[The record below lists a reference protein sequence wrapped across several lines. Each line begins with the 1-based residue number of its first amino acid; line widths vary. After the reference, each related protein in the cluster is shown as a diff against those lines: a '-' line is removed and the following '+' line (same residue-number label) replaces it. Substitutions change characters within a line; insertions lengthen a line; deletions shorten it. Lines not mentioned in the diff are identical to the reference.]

1 MKIKFLSTMAL
12 AALAMVSC
20 NNDDEGLNPGGQ
32 GELTGEATYALFNI
46 KIADSNQTRTETGA
60 AGSEGAVVG
69 EKENDLASASI
80 YVFQYVTEETGTS
93 EVIQHT
99 TAILGGGADKVL
111 PTQPV
116 MLTSGK
122 KHLIVVANMTPAVKL
137 QLDNA
142 FGDVKKA
149 DGYKDF
155 RAVIATLSNNT
166 TDPTT
171 NLVVD
176 GVFTMSGETDP
187 TLLAGV
193 TETEAQNPTNAN
205 HVKIF
210 VDRIVAKIDVKLG
223 ALGTANGTQL
233 PVMVNGEINPTNKV
247 GDVAHFTYDVRNM
260 NTETYITKRM
270 KGTDF
275 VVSPWSSLINT
286 TDWPALNSIH
296 RFPVL
301 TPGTILPFDN
311 TLLSATADYKKDVAF
326 ITETTNEFART
337 ANSAYVGLQ
346 GFYNPIA
353 TKYVS
358 GYTVTAGRVELDQ
371 TTEPF
376 GGNSWFNYEYDL
388 AFKSETSAA
397 LNHGYIRTLA
407 GYHTS
412 IIEPS
417 LADIAQSKIKIINAG
432 AITAGDVTIPGFDQD
447 LAITHVNNVKA
458 ITDYMNGLADG
469 ATEKTP
475 TLFVFVTETKNTL
488 TGADLQ
494 RQYVSAIYMWNP
506 GDGKTFVHNDGVNFG
521 KLSCAMY
528 KTTAG
533 QGLQCFYRVNIF
545 DEVVGITHQMRYSVV
560 RNHSY
565 HMGIS
570 KISKIGFPT
579 DGDLGVDPEQPLNNN
594 TFVQATVTINQWT
607 GKNMDDVELGQ

>member
-1 MKIKFLSTMAL
+1 MKIKFLSTMAF

-60 AGSEGAVVG
+60 AGSEGAV
-69 EKENDLASASI
+69 EKENEIDNAGI

-93 EVIQHT
+93 EVIQYAESIKGT
-99 TAILGGGADKVL
+99 GVEQVL

-122 KHLIVVANMTPAVKL
+122 KHLIVVANMTTAVKDL
-137 QLDNA
+137 LDKA

-149 DGYKDF
+149 DGYKEF
-155 RAVIATLSNNT
+155 RAVIAKMADNT
-166 TDPTT
+166 IDPTT
-171 NLVVD
+171 NLVSN

-193 TETEAQNPTNAN
+193 TETEAKDPTNAN

-223 ALGTANGTQL
+223 ALATPNGTEL
-233 PVMVNGEINPTNKV
+233 PVMVNGETDPAKKV

-275 VVSPWSSLINT
+275 VVSPFSHLI
-286 TDWPALNSIH
+286 DAAQWPALNSDH
-296 RFPVL
+296 RFPAL
-301 TPGTILPFDN
+301 TPGTILPFEN
-311 TLLSATADYKKDVAF
+311 TLLSATANYKGDVAF

-346 GFYNPIA
+346 GFYNPIPA
-353 TKYVS
+353 KYVS
-358 GYTVTAGRVELDQ
+358 GYTVAAGKVTLTP
-371 TTEPF
+371 TTEAF
-376 GGNSWFNYEYDL
+376 GGNSWFNFEYDL
-388 AFKSETSAA
+388 AFKNEAVNT
-397 LNHGYIRTLA
+397 LNHGYIKTLA

-417 LADIAQSKIKIINAG
+417 LADIAQSKIKIISAG
-432 AITAGDVTIPGFDQD
+432 AITTGDVTIPGFVADS
-447 LAITHVNNVKA
+447 AITHVRNVKA
-458 ITDYMNGLADG
+458 ITDYMNGLVDG
-469 ATEKTP
+469 AAEKTP
-475 TLFVFVTETKNTL
+475 TLFVFVTDTKNTV

-528 KTTAG
+528 NTVPS

-607 GKNMDDVELGQ
+607 GKKMDDVELGQ

>member
-1 MKIKFLSTMAL
+1 MKIKFLSTMAF

-60 AGSEGAVVG
+60 AGSEAAV
-69 EKENDLASASI
+69 EKENEIDNAGI

-93 EVIQHT
+93 EVIQYAESIKGT
-99 TAILGGGADKVL
+99 GVDQVL

-122 KHLIVVANMTPAVKL
+122 KHLIVVANMTTAVKDL
-137 QLDNA
+137 LDKA
-142 FGDVKKA
+142 FGDVKNA
-149 DGYKDF
+149 DGYKEF
-155 RAVIATLSNNT
+155 RAVIAKMADNT
-166 TDPTT
+166 IDPTT
-171 NLVVD
+171 NLVSN

-193 TETEAQNPTNAN
+193 TETEAKDPTNAN

-223 ALGTANGTQL
+223 ALATPNGTEL
-233 PVMVNGEINPTNKV
+233 PVMVNGETDPAKKV

-275 VVSPWSSLINT
+275 VVSPFSHLI
-286 TDWPALNSIH
+286 DAAQWPALNSDH
-296 RFPVL
+296 RFPAL
-301 TPGTILPFDN
+301 TPGVILPFNN
-311 TLLSATADYKKDVAF
+311 TLLSATANYKGDVAF

-346 GFYNPIA
+346 GFYNPIPA
-353 TKYVS
+353 KYVS
-358 GYTVTAGRVELDQ
+358 GYTVTAGKVALTS
-371 TTEPF
+371 TTEAF

-388 AFKSETSAA
+388 AFKNETANT
-397 LNHGYIRTLA
+397 LNHGYIKTLA

-417 LADIAQSKIKIINAG
+417 LADIAQSKIKIISAG
-432 AITAGDVTIPGFDQD
+432 AIAAGDVTIPGFVADS
-447 LAITHVNNVKA
+447 AITHVRNVKA
-458 ITDYMNGLADG
+458 ITDYMNGLVDG
-469 ATEKTP
+469 AAEKTP
-475 TLFVFVTETKNTL
+475 TLFVFVTETTNTA

-528 KTTAG
+528 QTTAG

-607 GKNMDDVELGQ
+607 GKKMDDVELGQ